1 MVGTL
6 SDEDQKKAQCDNRV
20 LVHGQLTTQAIS
32 EISKKCRL
40 GLSSFALHRNSM
52 NEACTLKTREYLM
65 SGLAVY
71 SGHKDV
77 FPDDFSY
84 YRFGLPN
91 IDSILQFYKEIS
103 AVSMMSIS
111 KESEKYISKRVVLA
125 DLNRWICDQI
135 ESK

>member
-1 MVGTL
+1 
-6 SDEDQKKAQCDNRV
+6 
-20 LVHGQLTTQAIS
+20 
-32 EISKKCRL
+32 
-40 GLSSFALHRNSM
+40 
-52 NEACTLKTREYLM
+52 M